1 MSAAEKL
8 SITLPADMVSVIK
21 AEVQTGRYAST
32 SEVLRD
38 AMRMWLRQEEIHSE
52 QIKGIRERL
61 KRSLDDT
68 RASVPIDEAF
78 ERLEAKFKLGDAA

>member
-21 AEVQTGRYAST
+21 AEVETGRYAST

-52 QIKGIRERL
+52 QIKSIRARL
-61 KRSLDDT
+61 QRSLDDA
-68 RASVPIDEAF
+68 RPSVPINEAF
-78 ERLEAKFKLGDAA
+78 ERLEAKFIPVDDR